1 MVTAG
6 VECVLSALA
15 VRVGG
20 RILQGVLNAE
30 GNTSKA
36 PAFIRF
42 FQPSFNLRFNRTPNL
57 SVPPFKRGSNLI
69 EV

>member
-15 VRVGG
+15 VRVVGG
-20 RILQGVLNAE
+20 RGADTSRRSKCRG

-36 PAFIRF
+36 PASFLSF
-42 FQPSFNLRFNRTPNL
+42 VSFNLRFNRTPNL
-57 SVPPFKRGSNLI
+57 SFPPSSLT